1 MTQAQTQ
8 TQTKPET
15 SSHGSITKTE
25 RTGLLPGAVHLA
37 LDLADRGQAGVIALL
52 QDARLELRGAL
63 DGGVELAEK
72 IAASVFRLARKGI
85 ARADDASAEVLAGAG
100 VVLAS
105 AVQSAREGTQ
115 AAAERAATVRAR
127 ATA

>member
-1 MTQAQTQ
+1 MTHAQSQTQ
-8 TQTKPET
+8 SKPEA
-15 SSHGSITKTE
+15 SSHGSITKTA

-37 LDLADRGQAGVIALL
+37 LDLADRGQAGAIALL

-85 ARADDASAEVLAGAG
+85 GRADDASAEVLAGAG
-100 VVLAS
+100 VVLAG

-115 AAAERAATVRAR
+115 AAAERASAVRAR
-127 ATA
+127 ASA